1 MGHDLCTTIMQL
13 SEYRDCGVGSEGILC
28 HYLLL
33 ILSNW
38 EYSTEWLS
46 ELSPHI
52 AHVSSI
58 SERLEQQQPL
68 PSPAPKGKR
77 TINGAVKQ
85 QSKGVFAAQGW
96 SHKTELCPR
105 LNKIVRKSQ
114 STIKDM
120 FFIWK
125 SYLWPSS
132 GILWS
137 FNFVAQHP
145 FLSCFGRR
153 DVKALG

>member
-1 MGHDLCTTIMQL
+1 MGHDLCITIMQL
-13 SEYRDCGVGSEGILC
+13 PEYRDCGVGSEGILC

-33 ILSNW
+33 ILSNG

-46 ELSPHI
+46 ELLPHI

-114 STIKDM
+114 STIKDI
-120 FFIWK
+120 FLYGKVIYDLHLAF
-125 SYLWPSS
+125 YEVL
-132 GILWS
+132 ILLHNIHS
-137 FNFVAQHP
+137 FH
-145 FLSCFGRR
+145 
-153 DVKALG
+153 ALAGEMLRH